1 MHAAPD
7 MTAEPVKFLLVDD
20 DDDNLAVLEELLER
34 DGLQVFTARS
44 GAAALELLG
53 KHEFALALLDVTM
66 PDMNGFDLA
75 ERIRGSE
82 RTRHVPIIFLTGARE
97 PKLMFKGYDKG
108 AVDVLHKP
116 VDPLVLRSKADVFYE
131 LYRQRR
137 DLQDA
142 LKLNELF
149 VGILT
154 HDLRNPLSGLSTG
167 IQLLK
172 MRLQGPAEQKSLD
185 RMQQAAAR
193 MTEMLKQMVD
203 LTRARLGGGIGFM
216 RSRQDCDVAVLVR
229 RAADELHLAHPER
242 ELQVE
247 AAGDCALQGDPDRLL
262 QVFSNLLSNAFNRGA
277 AGSPVTVRVGGREG
291 DVEVQIQSAG
301 VIPREELPT
310 LFDPFRA
317 RQKSRP
323 ANGDGLGLGL
333 FIAQQ
338 ILQAHGGQVSVRST
352 RESGTTFTA
361 VLPRRVEA
369 QRSAPGQR
377 RQVLI
382 VDDDADVRD
391 ALFDA
396 FEHEGY
402 AAAAAANGQEAL
414 TMLSD
419 GRRRPDVVILDMVM
433 PVVDGKNVYQAMQ
446 ADPELKKIP
455 VIVSTSVPQG
465 APEGAVV
472 VQKPASVDTLLHAV
486 AGLWR

>member
-1 MHAAPD
+1 
-7 MTAEPVKFLLVDD
+7 MTAGPVKFLLVDD
-20 DDDNLAVLEELLER
+20 DDDNLAALEGLLER
-34 DGLQVFTARS
+34 EGLQVFKARS
-44 GAAALELLG
+44 GAAALDLLAR
-53 KHEFALALLDVTM
+53 HEFALAVLDVSM
-66 PDMNGFDLA
+66 PDLNGFELA

-97 PKLMFKGYDKG
+97 PKLLFKGYDKG

-116 VDPLVLRSKADVFYE
+116 VDPLALRSKADVFYE

-172 MRLQGPAEQKSLD
+172 MRLDGPAEQKSLF

-193 MTEMLKQMVD
+193 MTGMLEQLVD

-229 RAADELHLAHPER
+229 RAADELHLGHPER
-242 ELQVE
+242 ELHVE

-262 QVFSNLLSNAFNRGA
+262 QVFSNLLSNAFNHGA
-277 AGSPVTVRVGGREG
+277 KGSAVTVRVLGREA
-291 DVEVQIQSAG
+291 DVEVQVQSAG
-301 VIPREELPT
+301 VIPKDELPT
-310 LFDPFRA
+310 LFDPFRG
-317 RQKSRP
+317 RPKGRP
-323 ANGDGLGLGL
+323 APGDGLGLGL

-338 ILQAHGGQVSVRST
+338 ILRAHGGRVSVRST
-352 RESGTTFTA
+352 EATGTTFTA
-361 VLPRRVEA
+361 VLPRRLDVG
-369 QRSAPGQR
+369 RSAPDGQR

-382 VDDDADVRD
+382 VDDDADTRD
-391 ALFDA
+391 ALLDA
-396 FEHEGY
+396 FEHDGY
-402 AAAAAANGQEAL
+402 AASTASNGQEAL
-414 TMLSD
+414 ARLAE
-419 GRRRPDVVILDMVM
+419 GQRRPDVVILDMVM
-433 PVVDGKNVYQAMQ
+433 PVTDGKNVYQAMQ

-455 VIVSTSVPQG
+455 VIVSTSLPQR

-472 VQKPASVDTLLHAV
+472 VQKPASVDTLLSAV